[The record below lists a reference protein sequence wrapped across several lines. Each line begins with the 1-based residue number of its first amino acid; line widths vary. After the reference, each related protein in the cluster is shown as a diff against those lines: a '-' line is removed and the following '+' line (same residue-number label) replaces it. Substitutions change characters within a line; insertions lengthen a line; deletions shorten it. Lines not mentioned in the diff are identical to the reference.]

1 MLGEKTINEEQSSY
15 EKLIESMAKKYN
27 FKQVAISLRDS
38 ISADHNDWSGIFYSD
53 GKVFKSKKYEIQI
66 VDRVGAGDAF
76 SAGLIYGIFN
86 QLSNQETLDFA
97 IAASALAHTFH
108 GDFNLST
115 IEEIQAVSS
124 GDISGRIR
132 R

>member
-1 MLGEKTINEEQSSY
+1 M
-15 EKLIESMAKKYN
+15 
-27 FKQVAISLRDS
+27 
-38 ISADHNDWSGIFYSD
+38 
-53 GKVFKSKKYEIQI
+53 QI

-86 QLSNQETLDFA
+86 QLTNQETLDFA